1 MKKKKHLSKRRF
13 VGMFFAI
20 VLILAGVRYI
30 TRHYADEVQE
40 EQTEQTELAADM
52 PHRIMSVPNYK
63 KAFPDSQSVQIVAA
77 ERWGVRP
84 VKNREDAEKRK
95 KELVYVGESPYYHVD
110 RLNSSI
116 PYLVPRAAILL
127 QDIGQAFFDSLY
139 VKGVPF
145 NKLIVTS
152 VLRSM
157 DDVAKLQRHNQNAT
171 ERSCHLFGTTF
182 DICYNRYYP
191 VTQPVRDDTL
201 KWVLSEVLRD
211 KREEGRCY
219 IKYEVKQGCFH
230 MTVR

>member
-1 MKKKKHLSKRRF
+1 MKQKKHLSKRRF

-110 RLNSSI
+110 RLKSSI
-116 PYLVPRAAILL
+116 PYLVPRAAILRRTL
-127 QDIGQAFFDSLY
+127 GRLSTIASMSRVFPSISSLSPASCALWMMWPNCSATIRMPQS
-139 VKGVPF
+139 VRA
-145 NKLIVTS
+145 ISS
-152 VLRSM
+152 VLRLIS
-157 DDVAKLQRHNQNAT
+157 VTTAIILLLSLFAT
-171 ERSCHLFGTTF
+171 
-182 DICYNRYYP
+182 
-191 VTQPVRDDTL
+191 TL
-201 KWVLSEVLRD
+201 
-211 KREEGRCY
+211 
-219 IKYEVKQGCFH
+219 
-230 MTVR
+230 